1 MLHCTKTAAVIRI
14 KLDVIPGTAAV
25 AAAIAAAIAAAVAA
39 ALASR
44 QCAHD
49 TCQRRSRVKSG
60 GAGRQSARRYF
71 CSKQGKSTRSLH
83 AESVYIAVQRTELS
97 RNQAAVKAYA
107 A

>member
-44 QCAHD
+44 HRCP
-49 TCQRRSRVKSG
+49 
-60 GAGRQSARRYF
+60 
-71 CSKQGKSTRSLH
+71 
-83 AESVYIAVQRTELS
+83 
-97 RNQAAVKAYA
+97 
-107 A
+107 